1 MAALTHEVKQLQSLD
16 LETAETA
23 AAETAAA
30 ETAAAETAAPCEM
43 GDRIKPLL
51 ELPESIDKIMSVNEV
66 VEAFKFDELAMFNN
80 LDDDKIGINISKLN
94 DELGFN
100 LVNASQMDVPLLD
113 ISPNDEVIDLNS
125 SFEQPPPD
133 LCPPATPMEDI
144 KLLDNMEDIK
154 LLDNEVKLLDNEVA
168 LINKAAENSTGTAA
182 SATPMAGIIP
192 LVEKLKELLSKK
204 KQDQNL
210 LKNLHNYA
218 INSQGKNK
226 YFFLLSLLTASEALL
241 IDENVKA
248 KALSLIISLSSS
260 LIFLLNTRNES
271 HEELDNSIE
280 KLQNT
285 IADLFLKP
293 REKLDRTTSHG
304 SAEYQQRLGLEQDAE
319 MMFARS
325 QNVLQRCSTEPS
337 TNNANVAESKKQAI
351 SLIKRGLN
359 VTDKYL
365 NTVIINVGNMR
376 VSDDVDSE
384 TTYNVK
390 LLLEET
396 IITYR
401 RVLTHNIPATIICL
415 CKLLG
420 KLMSVSRYVSGSIL
434 KLIIN
439 IIKAIHNGLIFTGL
453 YPYVIGAS
461 VVYYA
466 RYEIAIFA
474 KKVAING
481 AFYILRSTIAQQGLR
496 WLSEIIREEATAA
509 AKKIAEKT
517 AAQVAQGTAAQIAS
531 NTATQ
536 VATQVATD
544 LITEHAAQEARGRL
558 TSAIT
563 NHIFTIL
570 ANPANMGMIMDGARL
585 ALETGARLAL
595 PGGKKKRTKK
605 RKRRRRGGSKKTKR
619 RVKKSKK
626 GGKRR
631 RGGSKKRNRRSQRK
645 TKK

>member
-1 MAALTHEVKQLQSLD
+1 MSSLTHEEPQLESLD
-16 LETAETA
+16 LETA
-23 AAETAAA
+23 AAETAA
-30 ETAAAETAAPCEM
+30 AAAETAAPCEM
-43 GDRIKPLL
+43 GDRIKPFL
-51 ELPESIDKIMSVNEV
+51 ELPKSIDKIMRVDEV
-66 VEAFKFDELAMFNN
+66 VEAFEFDELAMFNN
-80 LDDDKIGINISKLN
+80 LDDDKIDGNIFKLN
-94 DELGFN
+94 NELGFN
-100 LVNASQMDVPLLD
+100 LENASQMDVPLLE

-125 SFEQPPPD
+125 PLQQPPPD
-133 LCPPATPMEDI
+133 LCPLDTHLNRSEKYDELAAEASATPMEDFEI
-144 KLLDNMEDIK
+144 LDR
-154 LLDNEVKLLDNEVA
+154 EVKV
-168 LINKAAENSTGTAA
+168 INQADSTGAAA
-182 SATPMAGIIP
+182 SATPMANIGP
-192 LVEKLKELLSKK
+192 LVEKLRELLSKQT
-204 KQDQNL
+204 QDENL
-210 LKNLHNYA
+210 LKKLHNYA

-226 YFFLLSLLTASEALL
+226 YFFLLSLLTASETLL
-241 IDENVKA
+241 LDENVKA

-271 HEELDNSIE
+271 HEELDNSIK

-285 IADLFLKP
+285 IAGLVLEPPQDLG
-293 REKLDRTTSHG
+293 RSTSDG
-304 SAEYQQRLGLEQDAE
+304 SAEYPQRLGLEQDAE

-325 QNVLQRCSTEPS
+325 QNVLQRCFSEPS
-337 TNNANVAESKKQAI
+337 TNKANVAESKEQAI

-365 NTVIINVGNMR
+365 NTVIINVGNMS
-376 VSDDVDSE
+376 VPDDVDSN

-474 KKVAING
+474 KNVAING
-481 AFYILRSTIAQQGLR
+481 AFYILRSTIAQQGLK
-496 WLSEIIREEATAA
+496 WLTEIIRQEATAA
-509 AKKIAEKT
+509 AT
-517 AAQVAQGTAAQIAS
+517 QVAAKVGEEAATQIA
-531 NTATQ
+531 TQ
-536 VATQVATD
+536 IATQVATD
-544 LITEHAAQEARGRL
+544 LITERAAEEARGRL
-558 TSAIT
+558 TTAIT
-563 NHIFTIL
+563 GQIFTIL
-570 ANPANMGMIMDGARL
+570 ANHNNMGLIMDGAQAVL
-585 ALETGARLAL
+585 QAAPEALTGIS
-595 PGGKKKRTKK
+595 GGKKKRTKK
-605 RKRRRRGGSKKTKR
+605 IKRRRRGGSKKTKR
-619 RVKKSKK
+619 RGKKSKK

>member
-1 MAALTHEVKQLQSLD
+1 MAASIASSEPLPLSSEQPQLQQLSIG
-16 LETAETA
+16 
-23 AAETAAA
+23 
-30 ETAAAETAAPCEM
+30 AAETAAPCEM

-51 ELPESIDKIMSVNEV
+51 ELPESIDKIMSVDEV
-66 VEAFKFDELAMFNN
+66 LEAFESDELAMYIN
-80 LDDDKIGINISKLN
+80 LDDTDIDNNISKLN
-94 DELGFN
+94 NELGFN
-100 LVNASQMDVPLLD
+100 LENASQMDVPLLE
-113 ISPNDEVIDLNS
+113 ISPNDKVIGLNS
-125 SFEQPPPD
+125 SLEEEQPPPN
-133 LCPPATPMEDI
+133 LCPPDTPLLGSENNDGLPAEASATPMKDFE
-144 KLLDNMEDIK
+144 LLDNIK
-154 LLDNEVKLLDNEVA
+154 LLDNEVNV
-168 LINKAAENSTGTAA
+168 INQAAENSTGTAA
-182 SATPMAGIIP
+182 SATQMANIIP
-192 LVEKLKELLSKK
+192 LVEKLRELLSKQ
-204 KQDQNL
+204 KQDGNL
-210 LKNLHNYA
+210 LKELHNYA
-218 INSQGKNK
+218 INSKGKNK
-226 YFFLLSLLTASEALL
+226 YFFLLSLLTASETLL
-241 IDENVKA
+241 LELLLDENVKA

-271 HEELDNSIE
+271 HEELDNSIK

-285 IADLFLKP
+285 IADLVLKP
-293 REKLDRTTSHG
+293 RQDLGRTTSHG
-304 SAEYQQRLGLEQDAE
+304 SAEYPRRFDSDKDAIV
-319 MMFARS
+319 MFDRR
-325 QNVLQRCSTEPS
+325 QNEFRRCSTEPS
-337 TNNANVAESKKQAI
+337 TNKANVAESKEQAI

-365 NTVIINVGNMR
+365 NTVIINVGNMS
-376 VSDDVDSE
+376 VPDDMDSE
-384 TTYNVK
+384 TTENVK

-420 KLMSVSRYVSGSIL
+420 KLMSVSRDVSGSIL
-434 KLIIN
+434 NLIIN
-439 IIKAIHNGLIFTGL
+439 IIKAIHNGLMVTGL

-466 RYEIAIFA
+466 RYEIAQGVIIVA
-474 KKVAING
+474 KNG
-481 AFYILRSTIAQQGLR
+481 AFYILKSTIAQQGLK
-496 WLSEIIREEATAA
+496 WLREIIRKEATAA
-509 AKKIAEKT
+509 ATQVAEKVAEKVGEQ
-517 AAQVAQGTAAQIAS
+517 AATQI
-531 NTATQ
+531 ATQ
-536 VATQVATD
+536 VARD

>member
-1 MAALTHEVKQLQSLD
+1 MASLTQLESLD
-16 LETAETA
+16 LET
-23 AAETAAA
+23 A

-51 ELPESIDKIMSVNEV
+51 ELPESIDKIMSVDEV

-80 LDDDKIGINISKLN
+80 LDDDKIGINIFKLN

-100 LVNASQMDVPLLD
+100 LENASQMDVPLLE

-125 SFEQPPPD
+125 SLQQPPPD
-133 LCPPATPMEDI
+133 LCPPDTHLNRSENSDGLPAEAPATPMEDFE
-144 KLLDNMEDIK
+144 LLDR
-154 LLDNEVKLLDNEVA
+154 EVKV
-168 LINKAAENSTGTAA
+168 INQAAENSTGTAA
-182 SATPMAGIIP
+182 SAPPMADIIP

-285 IADLFLKP
+285 IADLFLEP
-293 REKLDRTTSHG
+293 REELGRTTSHG
-304 SAEYQQRLGLEQDAE
+304 SAEHQRRFDSDKDAIV
-319 MMFARS
+319 MFHRR
-325 QNVLQRCSTEPS
+325 QTEFRRCLTEPS
-337 TNNANVAESKKQAI
+337 TNEANVTKSKEQAI

-365 NTVIINVGNMR
+365 NTVIINVGNMS
-376 VSDDVDSE
+376 VPNDMDSE
-384 TTYNVK
+384 TTENVK

-420 KLMSVSRYVSGSIL
+420 KLMSVSRDVSGSIL
-434 KLIIN
+434 NLIIN
-439 IIKAIHNGLIFTGL
+439 IIKAIHNGLMVTGL

-466 RYEIAIFA
+466 RYEIAQGAIIVA
-474 KKVAING
+474 KNG
-481 AFYILRSTIAQQGLR
+481 AFYILKSTIAQQGLK
-496 WLSEIIREEATAA
+496 WLREIIRKEATAA

-517 AAQVAQGTAAQIAS
+517 AAQVATQVAQGTAAQIAS

-570 ANPANMGMIMDGARL
+570 ANPANMGMIMDGAQL